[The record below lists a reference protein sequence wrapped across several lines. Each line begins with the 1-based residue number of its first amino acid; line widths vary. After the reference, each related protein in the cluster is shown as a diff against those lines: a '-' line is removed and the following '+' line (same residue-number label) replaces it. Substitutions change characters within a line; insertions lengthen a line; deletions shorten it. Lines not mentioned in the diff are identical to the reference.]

1 MDPTT
6 ETTTEAV
13 NTVITSEFR
22 RLLDW
27 HCDMLRRHRPRRPTI
42 GELLE
47 ERLRP
52 ILEKESK
59 PPGDYPGHKKHSRK
73 REPGKAKPQ
82 SIKSTSA
89 A

>member
-1 MDPTT
+1 MDK
-6 ETTTEAV
+6 TTEAL
-13 NTVITSEFR
+13 NTIVTSEFR
-22 RLLDW
+22 KLLDW
-27 HCDMLRRHRPRRPTI
+27 HCDMLATRKPRRPTM
-42 GELLE
+42 GEFLE
-47 ERLRP
+47 DKLRP

-59 PPGDYPGHKKHSRK
+59 PPDGYPGHKKHSRK